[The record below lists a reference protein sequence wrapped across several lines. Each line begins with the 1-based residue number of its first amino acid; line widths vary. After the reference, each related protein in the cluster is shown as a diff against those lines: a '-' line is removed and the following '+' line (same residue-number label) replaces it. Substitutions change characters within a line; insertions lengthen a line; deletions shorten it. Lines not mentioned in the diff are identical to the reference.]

1 MTSVEAA
8 KRLSTLVQM
17 RTKTDVVVGEKW
29 ILFAISSYTIWTA
42 LAVILFTRVLQTI
55 LGLGFILGIFGT
67 LGFVASVGLSYLTYT
82 LINRQ
87 NKHTVR
93 EQELFW
99 EALNQARSQTRQDD
113 IKALIPLSSAE
124 EDFSKLLQKTRERS
138 AVLWALLALIPYAGW
153 IFLVIALYLL
163 SQDSNAH
170 EQSERLFLEDIDRTL
185 GVLASKGL
193 PPKNVPHYPRNSLGY
208 AIASVLTLGVFSL
221 FWLREMVKGP
231 EAHFGYHAS
240 FEPSL
245 LEAFP
250 ETDTGARSMN

>member
-1 MTSVEAA
+1 MTSVDPT
-8 KRLSTLVQM
+8 KRLTTLVQM
-17 RTKTDVVVGEKW
+17 RTKTDVVVGEQW
-29 ILFAISSYTIWTA
+29 ILFAISSYVLWTA
-42 LAVILFTRVLQTI
+42 LAVILLTRVFRML
-55 LGLGFILGIFGT
+55 LGLDFILGIFGT
-67 LGFVASVGLSYLTYT
+67 LGFVASVGLSYLTYS

-87 NKHTVR
+87 NKHATR

-99 EALNQARSQTRQDD
+99 EALNQARSQTSQDD
-113 IKALIPLSSAE
+113 MKVLIPLSSAE
-124 EDFSKLLQKTRERS
+124 GDFSKLLQKTHERS

-153 IFLVIALYLL
+153 IFLVMALYLL

-185 GVLASKGL
+185 GALASKSL
-193 PPKNVPHYPRNSLGY
+193 PPKSVPQYPKNSLGY

-221 FWLREMVKGP
+221 FWLHKMVKEP

-250 ETDTGARSMN
+250 GTDTGTRSMI